1 MPTYAS
7 GKRANA
13 YCDICGKPVKYRDLR
28 KHRGQVYNQISD
40 GLKVCSECDDVYNPQ
55 ADVGRFFRA
64 EPQAL
69 LEPRPDS
76 AELAVSR
83 AFVGFNP
90 VVGLSIRP
98 AIGTV
103 TVTT

>member
-1 MPTYAS
+1 MPSYAS
-7 GKRANA
+7 GKYANA

-28 KHRGQVYNQISD
+28 DHVYNQMKD
-40 GLKVCSECDDVYNPQ
+40 GLRVCSECDDRDNPQ
-55 ADVGRFFRA
+55 LQVGRYFRA

-69 LEPRPDS
+69 LNPRPDS

-90 VVGLSIRP
+90 VVSLVIRT